1 MNDVRRT
8 FRLALWG
15 TLLVKLLLAAW
26 LPLTG
31 DEAYF
36 FLWGK
41 YPDIGYYEHPPM
53 VGWFLHLLLY
63 VSDATWWLRLPAI
76 LLGTLIG
83 WLIYRVLRSQLG
95 TQQAALVGLLYLLAP
110 LNVVGVLVTTDTP
123 LILFSFL
130 SALALARALRSDGYL
145 WFVISGTL
153 LGLAFLSKYFAVLL
167 GISYGIY
174 LLLVRRSARNALGLL
189 LLFIAVLPFAALN
202 MWWNYTHCWDNVL
215 FNLYTRHSAAGIDW
229 NNPALYLLTLIYLA
243 TPPLLLYGW
252 RRRTELWQ
260 RLRSGELYLW
270 LLLLP
275 LLLFALLSLDAR
287 IGLHWVLAFY
297 PFLFLALPVL
307 FGELQLQRSIRFMGG
322 FTALHVMA
330 LAAVMLLPL
339 QSWQS
344 RPVLHHDLIFG
355 QYTDAFWQQ
364 IEAHAGDRAL
374 ATDSYVYSAMLERIS
389 SRHFAVFGDA
399 SKYGRQDDMLTDY
412 RAFNGKGM
420 AVLLYAQSSVPKY
433 SGYFDRYQV
442 FEISVR
448 GTTDY
453 LLVGDGFHYQAYRDQ
468 VLRRIQQRYYRLPW
482 FLPCRSCYFYAKYF
496 PDQEPE
502 RLPRP

>member
-83 WLIYRVLRSQLG
+83 WLIYRVLRPQLG

-202 MWWNYTHCWDNVL
+202 VWWNYTHCWDNVL
-215 FNLYTRHSAAGIDW
+215 FNLYTRHGAAGIDW

-322 FTALHVMA
+322 LAEPAGVAPRPHFRSVHRRV
-330 LAAVMLLPL
+330 LAADRGARRRPCPGHRQLRLFGHARAHQQSPL
-339 QSWQS
+339 RGVRRCLQVRTSG
-344 RPVLHHDLIFG
+344 R
-355 QYTDAFWQQ
+355 
-364 IEAHAGDRAL
+364 HADRL
-374 ATDSYVYSAMLERIS
+374 
-389 SRHFAVFGDA
+389 
-399 SKYGRQDDMLTDY
+399 
-412 RAFNGKGM
+412 
-420 AVLLYAQSSVPKY
+420 
-433 SGYFDRYQV
+433 SGF
-442 FEISVR
+442 
-448 GTTDY
+448 
-453 LLVGDGFHYQAYRDQ
+453 
-468 VLRRIQQRYYRLPW
+468 
-482 FLPCRSCYFYAKYF
+482 
-496 PDQEPE
+496 
-502 RLPRP
+502 